1 MLNLYLKLEL
11 ITVIIFYVS
20 LIYYFKQQK
29 KGQMTSFHSI
39 FKKEITIIIDIVIIS
54 RNTLSNKV

>member
-20 LIYYFKQQK
+20 LIYFFKQQK
-29 KGQMTSFHSI
+29 RGQMTSFRSI